1 MSKVLAHKLQNKQQR
16 KGRIRSIVSGTAER
30 PRLSV
35 FVSNTHISAQLIDD
49 VAGKTIA
56 QVTTVGQKS
65 LKGTMTEK
73 AEWVGTEI
81 AGKAKAA
88 KLSNVV
94 FDRGGKLYH
103 GRVAALADAARKAGL
118 EF

>member
-1 MSKVLAHKLQNKQQR
+1 MSNQLAHKLHNQRQR
-16 KGRIRSIVSGTAER
+16 KGRVRAVVSGTAKR
-30 PRLSV
+30 PRLNV
-35 FVSNTHISAQLIDD
+35 HVSNLHVSAQLIDD
-49 VAGKTIA
+49 VEGKTLVSI
-56 QVTTVGQKS
+56 TTVGQKS
-65 LKGTMTEK
+65 LKGSMTEK

-88 KLSNVV
+88 KIKSVV

>member
-1 MSKVLAHKLQNKQQR
+1 MNKLALKLRNVALR
-16 KGRIRSIVSGTAER
+16 KKRVRAKVSGTTER

-35 FVSNTHISAQLIDD
+35 HISNRHITAQVIDDATHKTVAFVS
-49 VAGKTIA
+49 
-56 QVTTVGQKS
+56 TVGAKAA
-65 LKGTMTEK
+65 KGSMSER

-81 AGKAKAA
+81 AKKAKAA
-88 KLSNVV
+88 KINTVV
-94 FDRGGKLYH
+94 FDRGGRIYH